1 MSRMYTAV
9 YMRRGCWVERMSAMS
24 LPTGE
29 KEVVS
34 KLPTG
39 LDNLAVGPDD
49 QVYVSS
55 LPDVES
61 ALFRFVP
68 TQGKARP

>member
-1 MSRMYTAV
+1 
-9 YMRRGCWVERMSAMS
+9 MS